1 MSTKPAISASALV
14 IAMSLASPV
23 TAQLP
28 LTIGGVP
35 VPLDQLLDVQT
46 RCDELLARERSVAL
60 AAPHAESPAASAS
73 ADLATTKSTAES
85 TAEELVDPITTG
97 TIESGAADGNMAADT
112 DAAPDAEIDIALVT
126 LELCEAGGFME
137 PTP

>member
-73 ADLATTKSTAES
+73 ADLATTES

-126 LELCEAGGFME
+126 LELCVAGGFME

>member
-14 IAMSLASPV
+14 IAMILSSPV

-35 VPLDQLLDVQT
+35 VPVDQLLDVQT
-46 RCDELLARERSVAL
+46 RCDELLAQERS
-60 AAPHAESPAASAS
+60 AAVSDPDAEAPAAGAS
-73 ADLATTKSTAES
+73 ADVATTES
-85 TAEELVDPITTG
+85 TAEDPIDPITTG
-97 TIESGAADGNMAADT
+97 TVGRGDGDMAADT
-112 DAAPDAEIDIALVT
+112 DAAPDAEIDLALVT
-126 LELCEAGGFME
+126 LDLCEAGGFME

>member
-14 IAMSLASPV
+14 IAMGLASPV

-35 VPLDQLLDVQT
+35 VPVDQLLDVQT
-46 RCDELLARERSVAL
+46 RCDELLAQERSVAL
-60 AAPHAESPAASAS
+60 AAPEAEAPATSAS
-73 ADLATTKSTAES
+73 ADVAATES
-85 TAEELVDPITTG
+85 PVEEPVDPITTG
-97 TIESGAADGNMAADT
+97 TVGRGDGNMAADT
-112 DAAPDAEIDIALVT
+112 DAAPDAEIDLALVT

>member
-73 ADLATTKSTAES
+73 ADLATTES
-85 TAEELVDPITTG
+85 TTEELVDPITTG
-97 TIESGAADGNMAADT
+97 TIESGAAADGNMAA
-112 DAAPDAEIDIALVT
+112 DAAPDAEIDVALVT

>member
-73 ADLATTKSTAES
+73 ADLATTES